1 MQETF
6 FSFLADTGACVE
18 GHDVE
23 IFQMLQAS
31 SLLPP
36 DQGDQNLKGTL
47 TIKSGVLTSTKS
59 ITSKFFFAS
68 CVGWLGRSRK
78 AFTQ

>member
-36 DQGDQNLKGTL
+36 TKETRTLKEPSPSNQGY
-47 TIKSGVLTSTKS
+47 
-59 ITSKFFFAS
+59 
-68 CVGWLGRSRK
+68 
-78 AFTQ
+78 